1 MAVSELLRIDIACL
15 DGAGY
20 RVIPVELPVGATAG
34 EALVAAGVGLGEATV
49 GVFGRVIAADAP
61 LADGDRL
68 ELYLPLQVDPKTAR
82 RQRAAAKAKKTG
94 RP

>member
-1 MAVSELLRIDIACL
+1 MAVSELLRIEIACL

-20 RVIPVELPVGATAG
+20 RVIPVELPVGATAA
-34 EALVAAGVGLGEATV
+34 EALVAAGLRLGEATV

-82 RQRAAAKAKKTG
+82 RQRAAAKPKKTG